1 MISNARE
8 MGNVDAVCLNPRSV
22 AVVGAGTIGVGVA
35 QSLAQS
41 GHQVTLVDL
50 SQDILSKAMKVI
62 RDNLKLAALFDVRVR
77 ETDPVELLGRIQT
90 AQDYAGLADVDMV
103 VENITE
109 SWEAKAELYP
119 RMDRICRPG
128 CVFAVNTSAISIGR
142 LAATTQRPD
151 RVVGMHFMN
160 PVPQKPVV
168 EVVRTSSCS
177 EQTIAAA
184 TALLRQMGKR
194 GVIVNDHPGFVANRV
209 LMLTLNEAMFVL
221 QDGVA
226 DASSVDDIF
235 VNCFGHAMGPLAT
248 ADLIGLDTV
257 LLTLEGLEASC
268 ADAKFHP
275 CELLKQMVKQNR
287 LGRKTG
293 SGFHRYTGIGRR
305 SSL

>member
-1 MISNARE
+1 MVE
-8 MGNVDAVCLNPRSV
+8 DVCVNPRNV

-41 GHQVTLVDL
+41 GHRVILLDL
-50 SQDILSKAMKVI
+50 THEILSKAMTTI
-62 RDNLKLAALFDVRVR
+62 RDNLKLAAFFDARLR
-77 ETDPVELLGRIQT
+77 GMDPAEVLDRIQPT
-90 AQDYAGLADVDMV
+90 QDYACLADVDLV

-119 RMDRICRPG
+119 HMDRICRPA

-151 RVVGMHFMN
+151 RVVGIHFMN
-160 PVPQKPVV
+160 PL
-168 EVVRTSSCS
+168 CS
-177 EQTIAAA
+177 AQTIEAA

-194 GVIVNDHPGFVANRV
+194 GIVVNDSPGFVANRV
-209 LMLTLNEAMFVL
+209 LMLTLNETISVV

-226 DASSVDDIF
+226 DASAVDDIF
-235 VNCFGHAMGPLAT
+235 VNCFGHTMGPLAT
-248 ADLIGLDTV
+248 ADLIGLDTI
-257 LLTLEGLEASC
+257 LLTLEVLQASY
-268 ADAKFHP
+268 ADAKFQP
-275 CELLKQMVKQNR
+275 CELLKQMVKEGR

-293 SGFHRYTGIGRR
+293 SGFYRYAGREKG